1 MPNFE
6 QAGVAYR
13 TNIQFQAQ
21 LQSHTV
27 RGHRGFHCCDAG
39 ALVSAS
45 DLCDH

>member
-27 RGHRGFHCCDAG
+27 RGHSEPQEFP
-39 ALVSAS
+39 L
-45 DLCDH
+45 L